1 MANTLTNPADANR
14 MMFGQYGGTYAAT
27 TFDGGGGNGVVVIPT
42 GMVVVAVTSLDG
54 ATQLTATAESGFP
67 DPPNAETIPAGVT
80 IYSRFTALTVA
91 GTGGAIIAYFGPE

>member
-27 TFDGGGGNGVVVIPT
+27 AVSSGAVTIPT

-67 DPPNAETIPAGVT
+67 DPPDAETIPAGVT

>member
-14 MMFGQYGGTYAAT
+14 MMFGQYGGAYVAT
-27 TFDGGGGNGVVVIPT
+27 GSAVTIPT

-67 DPPNAETIPAGVT
+67 DPPDAETIPAGVT
-80 IYSRFTALTVA
+80 IYSRFTSLTVA